1 MPPWICTAWWV
12 IHMAASEAVSS
23 LVSRVLGE
31 GRASRVRALLLRSMS
46 IGYAVSAPL
55 AILVLARPELVLSVL
70 TDEPRLVEA
79 STAALR
85 IVGLALLLAPVG
97 ELLLAAV
104 EGSGDTRGTL
114 RIELF
119 VGLFVLSLAALTG
132 LVLDRPLVVVWMF
145 APVEWALR
153 GLLGL
158 VRLRSEAWRS
168 AEV

>member
-1 MPPWICTAWWV
+1 MTSNEVQKAFAIDKSHLPTRPALYDDPDVYVPTGHQLKAWLFGGQS
-12 IHMAASEAVSS
+12 IKAEH
-23 LVSRVLGE
+23 
-31 GRASRVRALLLRSMS
+31 ALF
-46 IGYAVSAPL
+46 
-55 AILVLARPELVLSVL
+55 
-70 TDEPRLVEA
+70 DVEA